1 MCSHSYFQLSQCDGE
16 IGGHIVSDALRVD
29 SQCDLGDINGVQG
42 LLSLRGQGASSIVT
56 QLEVEALM
64 PAQS

>member
-1 MCSHSYFQLSQCDGE
+1 M
-16 IGGHIVSDALRVD
+16 SDALRVD
-29 SQCDLGDINGVQG
+29 SQCDLGDIDGVQG

-64 PAQS
+64 PARHTQS